1 MLGMQWKDGVY
12 IDTGVTFGLRLVPK
26 LFNILSELLAWI
38 AKESYVFFLVHFLD
52 DFLTIGRPSSSC
64 CQHNLDAIIQ
74 ICSLLDV
81 QLVLEKIEGP
91 LTTLPFLDIVLYT
104 ITLEATLPK
113 DKLYKLREQVSQ
125 WVGRKDAKNE
135 RFSL

>member
-1 MLGMQWKDGVY
+1 MLPTQPGC
-12 IDTGVTFGLRLVPK
+12 T
-26 LFNILSELLAWI
+26 
-38 AKESYVFFLVHFLD
+38 
-52 DFLTIGRPSSSC
+52 
-64 CQHNLDAIIQ
+64 IQ
-74 ICSLLDV
+74 ICSHLDV

-91 LTTLPFLDIVLYT
+91 LTTLPFLDIVLDT
-104 ITLEATLPK
+104 ITLEATLPE